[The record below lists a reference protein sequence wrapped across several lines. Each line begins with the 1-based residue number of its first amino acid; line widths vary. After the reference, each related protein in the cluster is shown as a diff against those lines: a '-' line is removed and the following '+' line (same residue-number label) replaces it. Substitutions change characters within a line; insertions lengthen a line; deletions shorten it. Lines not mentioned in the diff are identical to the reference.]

1 MSIPHR
7 TSNNPTEPTEPTAPA
22 PAIATGPAPRLAS
35 PPTTSQRSMTSR
47 VPRTRTSAAWIAI
60 CALALAVVAL
70 IIFMMQNT
78 GNVEVTF
85 LWMHGTLPLAL
96 ALLIAGVGVTMV
108 ALIVGSARIT
118 QLHRLFARRAVK
130 SNGPDVSE
138 PR

>member
-7 TSNNPTEPTEPTAPA
+7 TSNEPTEPTTAAEPA
-22 PAIATGPAPRLAS
+22 PHPAS
-35 PPTTSQRSMTSR
+35 PGMASQPSMTRR

-60 CALALAVVAL
+60 CAIALAVVAL

-96 ALLIAGVGVTMV
+96 ALLIASVGATML
-108 ALIVGSARIT
+108 ALIVGTARIT
-118 QLHRLFARRAVK
+118 QLRRLFARRAVK
-130 SNGPDVSE
+130 PDGRDVSSSTS
-138 PR
+138 